1 MVWVMVDIG
10 PTIVDIIPPI
20 IVVMTVVILHQC
32 TFNEGTARKRL
43 QDHSPTIGTIAV
55 TLKAII
61 HKSKSVLMV
70 GYQLLRS

>member
-20 IVVMTVVILHQC
+20 IVVMTVVILQQC
-32 TFNEGTARKRL
+32 TFNDRTMRKQL
-43 QDHSPTIGTIAV
+43 QDHRPAIGTIAV

>member
-1 MVWVMVDIG
+1 MVDIG
-10 PTIVDIIPPI
+10 PIIVDIIPPF

-43 QDHSPTIGTIAV
+43 QDHSPTIGTTAV